1 MAKTNN
7 VYKFEVILTTFEV
20 LLQDVELLS
29 KPFWKYLVIDEAH
42 RLKVKKYL
50 GDFKIVRD
58 LTTNIEQAI
67 SIVRDFA
74 KLPQRASF
82 VVDRHAFAKQYWRA
96 LDYVEFYWP
105 RWVFV
110 SFKELFSL
118 DPQLIVRL

>member
-1 MAKTNN
+1 LTSFNAIVWHGTQTSRDLIHENEFYFDGLSKTMAKTNN

-50 GDFKIVRD
+50 GDFKIVQI
-58 LTTNIEQAI
+58 LTANIEQAI

-82 VVDRHAFAKQYWRA
+82 VVDRHAFAKQY
-96 LDYVEFYWP
+96 
-105 RWVFV
+105 
-110 SFKELFSL
+110 
-118 DPQLIVRL
+118 